1 MMMIWAIAFL
11 RRPTFIERHKLLFPY
26 SPERRRPSPVT
37 RKMNSKLVE
46 NSRDTQWNT
55 RIGAA
60 RMSSVF
66 WTLLI
71 ILIEDYN

>member
-1 MMMIWAIAFL
+1 
-11 RRPTFIERHKLLFPY
+11 
-26 SPERRRPSPVT
+26 
-37 RKMNSKLVE
+37 VE